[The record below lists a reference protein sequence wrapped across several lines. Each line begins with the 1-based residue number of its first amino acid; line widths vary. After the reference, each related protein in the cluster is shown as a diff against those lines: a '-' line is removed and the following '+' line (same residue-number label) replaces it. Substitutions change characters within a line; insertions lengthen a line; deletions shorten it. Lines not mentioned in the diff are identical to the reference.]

1 MTSIKEIVKGFDPE
15 VKELDRK
22 IEERQKWEDAR
33 RRKRTIFLSISLICI
48 VVLIGAVSALYL
60 AHGAGIATSIWGW
73 THGP

>member
-1 MTSIKEIVKGFDPE
+1 MTSIKDIVKGFDPE

-33 RRKRTIFLSISLICI
+33 RRRRTILLSISLICI
-48 VVLIGAVSALYL
+48 VVLIGAVSVLYL
-60 AHGAGIATSIWGW
+60 AHGASIATSIWGW